1 MKWISQFYQNGNR
14 RYINVCEVNLILSFH
29 VKQMISLRMFDKVQ
43 RFNICTL
50 LDVYSIT
57 LSVLG
62 HCNRHREIRRII
74 LNKKP
79 RTIFFQKI
87 LTAITWDRR
96 ALLTNHGHVVFLLN
110 KPFCDKKWFFKFLV
124 SCFGWA
130 AAGWE
135 WATRTL
141 NCYNHE
147 GFLIHREK

>member
-1 MKWISQFYQNGNR
+1 METEDISMFAKWTSFYHFMWNRWFLWECLTKCRDSTYARYWMFIQSHCQFWVTATGG
-14 RYINVCEVNLILSFH
+14 L
-29 VKQMISLRMFDKVQ
+29 
-43 RFNICTL
+43 TL
-50 LDVYSIT
+50 
-57 LSVLG
+57 
-62 HCNRHREIRRII
+62 HREIMRII
-74 LNKKP
+74 LNQKP

-124 SCFGWA
+124 SCFRWA